1 MATPPLFFQFRAVRS
16 NIARAYLLL
25 GSLGRPRQPRGQ
37 PGAIMGHVSARDV
50 FHSPCQEEVY
60 RKVKSYLD
68 DLVEEHY
75 DDAEHCDFYL
85 KYGTTVIEISIEPY
99 EEDDAV
105 IEILAF
111 CVQGVEPS
119 VDLMKELLQINSE
132 IHLGAFSLVKNDV
145 FYSHSFLGR
154 RINPDQLIASLN
166 AVASISD
173 EYDEKIVRRFGGE
186 TALDRLRSASRRTTR
201 SGAVN

>member
-1 MATPPLFFQFRAVRS
+1 M
-16 NIARAYLLL
+16 
-25 GSLGRPRQPRGQ
+25 
-37 PGAIMGHVSARDV
+37 RDE
-50 FHSPCQEEVY
+50 FHTPCQEEVY

-111 CVQGVEPS
+111 CVQGVDPS
-119 VDLMKELLQINSE
+119 LDLMKELLQLNSE
-132 IHLGAFSLVKNDV
+132 IHLGAFSLVNTDV
-145 FYSHSFLGR
+145 YYSHSFLGR

-173 EYDEKIVRRFGGE
+173 EYDEKIVRRFGGQ